1 MPSFHHID
9 MQRDM
14 DCQLFVDRSLG
25 AGKVRQQVIEGL
37 SMTTQEQIRK
47 LEAERDRAVAAFHAA
62 IRRPLGVVPLA
73 YRDLYDS
80 CHHERSG
87 RPVGATPE
95 ATLAVAPTSRK
106 A

>member
-1 MPSFHHID
+1 
-9 MQRDM
+9 
-14 DCQLFVDRSLG
+14 
-25 AGKVRQQVIEGL
+25 
-37 SMTTQEQIRK
+37 MTTQEQIRK

-80 CHHERSG
+80 CHNERSG
-87 RPVGATPE
+87 RPVATPE